1 MSDVDD
7 NSPLPFRESPFMRL
21 TVSKLMKR
29 HVQSSLKDTKA
40 TIVASYMMEGFGSVP
55 IIDTANRLVGI
66 VSENDLL
73 QALRKGDCQVL
84 S

>member
-1 MSDVDD
+1 
-7 NSPLPFRESPFMRL
+7 MRL
-21 TVSKLMKR
+21 TVSGLMER
-29 HVQSSLKDTKA
+29 HVQSGLKDTKA